1 MIYIILGISIV
12 LIIVGLILNYIY
24 GETTKAKIIKLKS
37 NLVNNSSSE
46 KDLKK
51 ELKKRK
57 LI

>member
-1 MIYIILGISIV
+1 MTQLFNFKFYLG
-12 LIIVGLILNYIY
+12 LTLNYIY

-37 NLVNNSSSE
+37 NLADNSSSE

>member
-1 MIYIILGISIV
+1 MTPLFNFKFS
-12 LIIVGLILNYIY
+12 LALNLNYIY

-37 NLVNNSSSE
+37 NLADNSSSE